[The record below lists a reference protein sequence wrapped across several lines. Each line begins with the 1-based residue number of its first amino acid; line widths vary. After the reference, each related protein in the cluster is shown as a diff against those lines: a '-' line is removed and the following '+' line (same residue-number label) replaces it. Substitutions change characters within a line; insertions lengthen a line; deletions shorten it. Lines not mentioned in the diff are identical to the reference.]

1 MSNIG
6 AVILAAGASSRFGK
20 PKQLIQF
27 GGKSLLHRAVDA
39 ARAAGCSPTAVV
51 VGSCSQAITGELQRT
66 DAAVVPN
73 REWQRGIG
81 SSIRTG
87 VQHLIQNAKDV
98 DAIVLLVCDQ
108 PFVDDHVIK
117 QLIVLHEKT
126 RKPIVASSY
135 ADTLGIPALFER
147 VCFPELLSIDDQRG
161 AKSIILASRE
171 RVAELSF
178 PKGKIDI
185 DAAEDWERLC
195 SRSR

>member
-1 MSNIG
+1 MSIIG

-27 GGKSLLHRAVDA
+27 GGKSLLRRAVDA
-39 ARAAGCSPTAVV
+39 AGAAGCSPTVVV
-51 VGSCSQAITGELQRT
+51 VGSGSESVTRELQET

-73 REWQRGIG
+73 RQWQRGIG

-87 VQHLIQNAKDV
+87 VQHLTDNAKDV

-108 PFVDDHVIK
+108 PFVDDRVIK
-117 QLIVLHEKT
+117 QLIALHEKT

-147 VCFPELLSIDDQRG
+147 ACFSELLSINDQRG
-161 AKSIILASRE
+161 AKSIILASPE

-185 DAAEDWERLC
+185 DAPEDWEQLK
-195 SRSR
+195 SGV